1 MARSSPSAAPRPGKS
16 AFPRH
21 RRLRV
26 DPVLRK
32 MNYKAGPIAVLG
44 APDELRALIGAWSR
58 DYPLTEEPGGSARI
72 AAPSFLL
79 VFAAS
84 RAKFDELLPGLAPKV
99 GQGIVFWV
107 AFPKQSSPR
116 YDSDLNRDIVWK
128 LMEPLGFK
136 PARNVALDED
146 WSALR
151 FVPADRDRS
160 RA

>member
-1 MARSSPSAAPRPGKS
+1 M
-16 AFPRH
+16 
-21 RRLRV
+21 
-26 DPVLRK
+26 DPVLKK

-44 APDELRALIGAWSR
+44 APAELKALIGTWGR
-58 DYPLTEEPGGSARI
+58 DHSLAEEPAGPAPF

-79 VFAAS
+79 VFAESKA
-84 RAKFDELLPGLAPKV
+84 RFNELLPSLAPKV
-99 GQGIVFWV
+99 GRGIVFWV

-116 YDSDLNRDIVWK
+116 YGSDLNRDIVWK

-151 FVPADRDRS
+151 FVPAS
-160 RA
+160 QA